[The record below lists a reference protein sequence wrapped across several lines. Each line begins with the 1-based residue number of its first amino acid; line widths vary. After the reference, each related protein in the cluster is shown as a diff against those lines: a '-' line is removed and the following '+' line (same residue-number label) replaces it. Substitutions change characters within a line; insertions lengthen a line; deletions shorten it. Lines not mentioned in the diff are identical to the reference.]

1 MARTI
6 LLMLAAAAT
15 LLLPACASD
24 GYYGGADGGFSYAG
38 PRADT
43 SGAAASRAPEASAA
57 PRTKAERVTA
67 VSRSVLTF
75 AAGA

>member
-6 LLMLAAAAT
+6 PLIAAAAT

-57 PRTKAERVTA
+57 SGMQADHRTA
-67 VSRSVLTF
+67 VSQPS
-75 AAGA
+75 

>member
-6 LLMLAAAAT
+6 LLMLAAAVT

-24 GYYGGADGGFSYAG
+24 GLYGGAEGGFSDAS
-38 PRADT
+38 PRANT
-43 SGAAASRAPEASAA
+43 SGAAVLTATKASAA
-57 PRTKAERVTA
+57 TRVKAEHLTA
-67 VSRSVLTF
+67 VSRPILTF